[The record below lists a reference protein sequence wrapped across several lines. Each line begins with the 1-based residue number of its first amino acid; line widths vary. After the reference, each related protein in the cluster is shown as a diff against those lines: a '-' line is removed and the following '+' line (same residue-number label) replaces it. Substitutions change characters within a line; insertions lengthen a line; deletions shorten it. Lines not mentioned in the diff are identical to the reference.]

1 MIKFK
6 NVNVKYEKDKY
17 ALRDFNL
24 QIDDGEFVFIVGK
37 TGAGKSTIFKLLTQ
51 EIKPTSGSIKV
62 FKNKLEFM
70 HVKSIPYYRRNLGI
84 IFQNFRLLPD
94 KNVYNNIAFA
104 QEIIGESSFR
114 IKKRVMK
121 VLNLVGLRNK
131 SRKYPRELSGGE
143 QQKVAIARAIINKPS
158 IILADE
164 PTGNLDEVSSNEI
177 MDLLLHINDT
187 GATVIV
193 ITHDLHLV
201 SRLNKRVVRINNG
214 SVISDTIGLDDELL
228 DYINTNDS
236 NYN

>member
-228 DYINTNDS
+228 DYINTNDT

>member
-1 MIKFK
+1 MIRFK
-6 NVNVKYEKDKY
+6 NVNVRYEKEKY
-17 ALRDFNL
+17 ALRDFTL
-24 QIDDGEFVFIVGK
+24 QIDEGEFVFIVGK

-51 EIKPTSGSIKV
+51 EIKPSSGSIKV
-62 FKNKLEFM
+62 FKNKLELM
-70 HVKSIPYYRRNLGI
+70 SSKSIPYYRRNLGI
-84 IFQNFRLLPD
+84 VFQNFRLLPD

-121 VLNLVGLRNK
+121 VLNLIGLRNK
-131 SRKYPRELSGGE
+131 SKKFPRELSGGE
-143 QQKVAIARAIINKPS
+143 QQKVAIARAIINKPA

-177 MDLLLHINDT
+177 IDLLLHINEV

-201 SRLNKRVVRINNG
+201 SRLNKRVIRISNG
-214 SVISDTIGLDDELL
+214 EIISDTIGLDDELSE
-228 DYINTNDS
+228 YINA
-236 NYN
+236 